1 VSGEYDRADDYYASQ
16 RDDGPEYP
24 AKKQEDDFFSG
35 PRSIAD
41 TLDELKKLYPAALGG
56 DDDLDELC
64 GEARPTL
71 HTFATGATSSTD
83 VDDLRYDLISPVGME
98 AVARVMANGARV
110 HGEHNWLKGIAVH
123 DNICHAIHHFYRYLS
138 GDRSEDHLG
147 NATARG
153 LMAIHSDKM
162 WPHLNVGH
170 LCGPGCTPPESP
182 ITEVEF

>member
-1 VSGEYDRADDYYASQ
+1 MSHECFYDDYDRETKSIPK
-16 RDDGPEYP
+16 DG
-24 AKKQEDDFFSG
+24 AEDHYTG

-41 TLDELKKLYPAALGG
+41 TLDELKQLYPNLAYSI
-56 DDDLDELC
+56 DDDKDESC
-64 GEARPTL
+64 DEEKPKL

-83 VDDLRYDLISPVGME
+83 VNGLRYDLISPVGLE
-98 AVARVMANGARV
+98 AVAKVMAKGAQT
-110 HGEHNWLKGIAVH
+110 HGAHNWLKGIAVH
-123 DNICHAIHHFYRYLS
+123 DNICHAIHHFYRFLS

-162 WPHLNVGH
+162 WPHLNAGN
-170 LCGPGCTPPESP
+170 LCGPGCTPPESL

>member
-1 VSGEYDRADDYYASQ
+1 VSGEYDRADDYYADQ
-16 RDDGPEYP
+16 ENAELCGGDDYT
-24 AKKQEDDFFSG
+24 G

-41 TLDELKKLYPAALGG
+41 TLEELKELYPAIPRALH
-56 DDDLDELC
+56 
-64 GEARPTL
+64 A
-71 HTFATGATSSTD
+71 FATGATSSTA
-83 VDDLRYDLISPVGME
+83 VDDLRYDLISPVGLE
-98 AVARVMANGARV
+98 AIARVMAKRARI

-162 WPHLNVGH
+162 WPHLNAGH